1 MLYLHLYRFISL
13 LLYPIWLLLL
23 KKRIKKGKEDEGRY
37 LEKLAVILARRP
49 KGNLIWFH
57 AVSVGE
63 INIIISLIKL
73 YHKKFP
79 ADNFLITTTT
89 VTSAEVFEKAKMPN
103 SIHQYL
109 PIDVPFIVEKF
120 FKHWRPNLSIFTE
133 SEIWPNLL
141 LTAKKHSP
149 VLLINGRL
157 SEQSF
162 SKWKNIKSLMI
173 SLLKVYDLV
182 LPGTSVDLKRFSF
195 FCQDNIH
202 YLGNLKNAA
211 PPMPYNSSLLKKLK
225 GSIGNRK
232 VVVYASTHRGEEEII
247 VNVHEQLKQH
257 YKDLLTII
265 VPRHIDRTAEI
276 LRMTAR
282 HKLNVSLY
290 TDNNHIINS
299 KDEIYIGNVV
309 GVLGTFYRLAEIA
322 FVGGSLVERGGHNI
336 LEPGKLGLAVLVG
349 PHTFN
354 FTEIVQGFL
363 KEEAVII
370 ASNQKELYERIKSL
384 FNDNEYLKK
393 VQKNALKV
401 SKSQDEVM
409 NLYIETINK
418 FLIA

>member
-1 MLYLHLYRFISL
+1 
-13 LLYPIWLLLL
+13 
-23 KKRIKKGKEDEGRY
+23 
-37 LEKLAVILARRP
+37 
-49 KGNLIWFH
+49 
-57 AVSVGE
+57 
-63 INIIISLIKL
+63 
-73 YHKKFP
+73 
-79 ADNFLITTTT
+79 
-89 VTSAEVFEKAKMPN
+89 
-103 SIHQYL
+103 
-109 PIDVPFIVEKF
+109 
-120 FKHWRPNLSIFTE
+120 
-133 SEIWPNLL
+133 
-141 LTAKKHSP
+141 
-149 VLLINGRL
+149 
-157 SEQSF
+157 
-162 SKWKNIKSLMI
+162 
-173 SLLKVYDLV
+173 
-182 LPGTSVDLKRFSF
+182 
-195 FCQDNIH
+195 
-202 YLGNLKNAA
+202 
-211 PPMPYNSSLLKKLK
+211 MPYNSSLLKKLK